1 MAWKEYILE
10 RFRIKERNVSVADRR
25 AEEAIDRGN
34 KERAKAER
42 HRASRNECYIEGML
56 DVLESIGYTI
66 KFTDE
71 GDVKDIL
78 GEYSTIYRVR
88 YKHFEL
94 ENCVFCD
101 SRENI
106 QEVINRAKKL
116 DIELPGEYTLVGI
129 DDMIVYPNGEVGE
142 WNKVFDF

>member
-1 MAWKEYILE
+1 MSWKEYILE
-10 RFRIKERNVSVADRR
+10 RFRIKERNVSVADKK
-25 AEEAIDRGN
+25 AEEAIDRGD

-66 KFTDE
+66 KFDDD

-78 GEYSTIYRVR
+78 GEYSTEYRVR

-94 ENCVFCD
+94 ENYVFCD
-101 SRENI
+101 TREKI
-106 QEVINRAKKL
+106 QEIIDRAKKL
-116 DIELPGEYTLVGI
+116 DIEIPGEYTLVGI
-129 DDMIVYPNGEVGE
+129 DDRIVYPNGEVGE
-142 WNKVFDF
+142 WNKIFDF

>member
-1 MAWKEYILE
+1 MSWKEYIFE
-10 RFRIKERNVSVADRR
+10 RFRIKERNVSLADRN
-25 AEEAIDRGN
+25 AEEAIASGY

-66 KFTDE
+66 KFTDD

-78 GEYSTIYRVR
+78 GEYSTEYRVR

-94 ENCVFCD
+94 ENYVFCD
-101 SRENI
+101 TREKI
-106 QEVINRAKKL
+106 QEIIGRAKKL
-116 DIELPGEYTLVGI
+116 DIEIHGEYTLVGI
-129 DDMIVYPNGEVGE
+129 DDRIVYPNGEVGE
-142 WNKVFDF
+142 WNKIFDF